1 MVRSLLT
8 VDTTTTSVINLT
20 ISRHTRDEK
29 TSCKEQQL
37 KEQGKRQHN
46 LQYLLKQT
54 LKEGILED

>member
-1 MVRSLLT
+1 MQLQVQSIP
-8 VDTTTTSVINLT
+8 TSQET
-20 ISRHTRDEK
+20 HDEK

-46 LQYLLKQT
+46 LQDLLKQT

>member
-1 MVRSLLT
+1 MQLQVQQ
-8 VDTTTTSVINLT
+8 NLFPQV
-20 ISRHTRDEK
+20 TRDEK

-54 LKEGILED
+54 LKEGILEE